1 MSTREKIMRLLG
13 QSATNATPREDLDAS
28 QLDSQK
34 LRARPPQNLA
44 FCVGKEISCLDKSP
58 DGLRVV
64 IAGPGVFKI
73 LKVEDSSI
81 TEDIDLKAIIWIHAT
96 SRSSNVINP
105 EPSTN
110 LNIVAVKWLHGGLNK
125 VIIAASTNGVIT
137 AYDISQIGEGIEIA
151 RVKAH
156 ARDIYKLAVS
166 PHKPQWLLSASRDGT
181 VKSWNIRSPGEDSNV
196 PYFRQWRTFK
206 CTSEVLDVEW
216 SPTDGFIFACCT
228 DLGQILKW
236 DLRDPMKPILR
247 INAHYGQCSSISWH
261 PNGEHVTTGGQDQF
275 CFVWNLSKNA
285 KKNQKALHIL
295 ETKAPISIVSWRPVI
310 HSSSVNGKR
319 AAQIIIVYRDDRKM
333 EALVEIWDL
342 SRPTMPIKQLPY
354 NPRPP
359 REMINAFTVQQK
371 PELKGLEDTL
381 EDKPPSD
388 EGWDTAPNGLV
399 WKNPNIL
406 WTINNTIGTTK
417 QGNSTMREG
426 WFIQS
431 DMIFIPRL
439 IDRRS
444 LSNFSFST
452 AGKILMILEQRSIV
466 RRRRSSA
473 MVSDGFPEH
482 YCHESSKMCVS
493 PSDSEEDVVSSVLG
507 SKQEKKK
514 LRRMSSSRS
523 AQLNPVSPSNIR
535 IDGGK
540 TTPEESN
547 KVIGSYQSQ
556 QVMAVGNFPTALS
569 TLDYQHF
576 SSQYLMRLLKY
587 DSSNVLPHERISS
600 ILEDY
605 GCIAEILGYYRLAQ
619 TWRLLG
625 TSIGLLLTRRAEY
638 HRDSRLKYQQLRSDY
653 SSFTP
658 TQFNLQPDDSKE
670 SNQRTSAQRHLENE
684 VYDIFEKKG
693 FEKKEFTPEFVVSQ
707 ARLSKNGD
715 SSRET
720 GVLPCI
726 SAMGNDALKSS
737 ETTGLVD
744 HNVAQIPVF
753 NPLKADGN
761 NGGPELRSYNIDYTS
776 TSLVPP
782 SRVGSEIVQEKS
794 NFKDFDPVEHSY
806 CHSTSNGQIVK
817 ELSKS
822 NDGFLQPQYHDE
834 TDNLDQNS
842 SSSLGHNSSL
852 GARQA
857 HEESGLQPALR
868 KIIDPQLPSVD
879 IKYQAPANEVDRSTP
894 IGLHLFTQQP
904 PMGAKVDKNPSFVH
918 SDFLHVPSD
927 PLFTHPIIDPIDFIK
942 ELVTYNT
949 TTTSTPIHLIPI
961 ILLLLPFLPSNTI
974 DPLHASQIMSHF
986 HSRLNSLE
994 LYIEAAILRNLC
1006 VPDYPEVYTTFHE
1019 NIRVSPFCT
1028 ACNKPFD
1035 PISRMQNS
1043 HWKCPRCQEF
1053 MAPCPI
1059 CEQREYLASDLDTCE
1074 TYKGSHDFDTP
1085 DVRPLRTWWYCPG
1098 CAHGGHVACMQ
1109 EWHATLDPDNYPDS
1123 FYSNGGCPVVG
1134 CLHAC
1139 LAGSW
1144 RDELACERKFSRERE
1159 RNATVSDSLFT
1170 GGTRLTSGGSGST
1183 VVRSRRD
1190 TIHNFAVGDM
1200 GAPPAAAIEEAFLHG
1215 VERERVD
1222 LID

>member
-13 QSATNATPREDLDAS
+13 QSSTNATPREDLDVS
-28 QLDSQK
+28 QLNSQK

-96 SRSSNVINP
+96 SRSSTVLNP

-125 VIIAASTNGVIT
+125 VIIAASTNGLIT
-137 AYDISQIGEGIEIA
+137 AYDISQIGEGLEIA

-181 VKSWNIRSPGEDSNV
+181 VKSWNIRSPGEDSNI
-196 PYFRQWRTFK
+196 PYLRQWHTFK

-228 DLGQILKW
+228 DLGQVLKW
-236 DLRDPMKPILR
+236 DLRDPIKPMLR
-247 INAHYGQCSSISWH
+247 INAHSGQCSSISWH

-275 CFVWNLSKNA
+275 CFVWDLSKNA

-295 ETKAPISIVSWRPVI
+295 ETRAPISIVSWRPAI
-310 HSSSVNGKR
+310 HSSSTNGKK
-319 AAQIIIVYRDDRKM
+319 ASQIIIVYRDDRKM

-359 REMINAFTVQQK
+359 REMINASTVQQR

-381 EDKPPSD
+381 EDKPPCD

-399 WKNPNIL
+399 WKKPDIL

-417 QGNSTMREG
+417 YGNSTMREG

-431 DMIFIPRL
+431 DMMFVPRL

-473 MVSDGFPEH
+473 MISDRFPENL
-482 YCHESSKMCVS
+482 CHESSKMCIS
-493 PSDSEEDVVSSVLG
+493 PSDSEDDVISSVLA
-507 SKQEKKK
+507 SNQEKIK

-523 AQLNPVSPSNIR
+523 AQLNPASPSNIR
-535 IDGGK
+535 IAGGK
-540 TTPEESN
+540 TISEESN
-547 KVIGSYQSQ
+547 KVTRSYQSQ

-576 SSQYLMRLLKY
+576 SSQYLTRLLKY

-605 GCIAEILGYYRLAQ
+605 GCIAEILGYYRLSQ
-619 TWRLLG
+619 TWRLLK

-638 HRDSRLKYQQLRSDY
+638 HRDSRLEYQQSRSDY
-653 SSFTP
+653 SSFSP

-670 SNQRTSAQRHLENE
+670 IDLRASAQRHFEDK
-684 VYDIFEKKG
+684 VYDIFEKNV
-693 FEKKEFTPEFVVSQ
+693 FEKEESTPEFVVSQ
-707 ARLSKNGD
+707 ARLSRDGN

-726 SAMGNDALKSS
+726 SIIENDALKSS
-737 ETTGLVD
+737 ETTSLVD
-744 HNVAQIPVF
+744 HNLAQIPVSNSF
-753 NPLKADGN
+753 KADGN
-761 NGGPELRSYNIDYTS
+761 SGGLELRSYTIDYTS
-776 TSLVPP
+776 TPLIPP
-782 SRVGSEIVQEKS
+782 SQASSEIVQEIS
-794 NFKDFDPVEHSY
+794 NLKDFDPIEHSY
-806 CHSTSNGQIVK
+806 CRSTSNGQRVK
-817 ELSKS
+817 ELSKL
-822 NDGFLQPQYHDE
+822 NDSFLQTQDHEE

-842 SSSLGHNSSL
+842 SSSLGYTSSQEAKQ
-852 GARQA
+852 AR
-857 HEESGLQPALR
+857 EESVLQPALR
-868 KIIDPQLPSVD
+868 KITDPQLPSVD
-879 IKYQAPANEVDRSTP
+879 IKYQAPANEVDRPKP
-894 IGLHLFTQQP
+894 IGLHLFTHQP
-904 PMGAKVDKNPSFVH
+904 PMSAKVDKNPSFVQ
-918 SDFLHVPSD
+918 SDFLHD
-927 PLFTHPIIDPIDFIK
+927 PNDPIFTHPIIDPIDFIK

-961 ILLLLPFLPSNTI
+961 ILLLLPFLPPNTI

-994 LYIEAAILRNLC
+994 LYIEAAILRKLC
-1006 VPDYPEVYTTFHE
+1006 VPDYPEVYTAFHE

-1028 ACNKPFD
+1028 VCNKPFD
-1035 PISRMQNS
+1035 PISRIQNS
-1043 HWKCPRCQEF
+1043 NWKCPRCQEF

-1074 TYKGSHDFDTP
+1074 TYKGNYDFDTH
-1085 DVRPLRTWWYCPG
+1085 DFRPLRTWWYCPG
-1098 CAHGGHVACMQ
+1098 CAHGGHVACIQ
-1109 EWHATLDPDNYPDS
+1109 EWHATLDPDNDPDS
-1123 FYSNGGCPVVG
+1123 IYSNGGCPVVG

-1144 RDELACERKFSRERE
+1144 RDELASERKFSRERE
-1159 RNATVSDSLFT
+1159 RNTTVGDSLFT
-1170 GGTRLTSGGSGST
+1170 GSTRLTSGGPGSAF
-1183 VVRSRRD
+1183 VRCRRD

-1200 GAPPAAAIEEAFLHG
+1200 DVHPATAIEEASLHE

-1222 LID
+1222 LIN